1 MPADA
6 KTSAKTQ
13 LGSSEVSV
21 EGGEVERDMP
31 QVIEETL
38 HVKAKYKA
46 SLRRFTC
53 RFTFEN
59 ISKLGP
65 ILCIYICV
73 LFDIYIYIYI
83 YTERER
89 ERERERSYIGFL
101 NLNQQVVHVQFHIH
115 V

>member
-38 HVKAKYKA
+38 HVNAKYKA
-46 SLRRFTC
+46 RLRRFTC

-59 ISKLGP
+59 FSKLGP
-65 ILCIYICV
+65 IPCLS
-73 LFDIYIYIYI
+73 IYIYI
-83 YTERER
+83 
-89 ERERERSYIGFL
+89 
-101 NLNQQVVHVQFHIH
+101 
-115 V
+115 

>member
-31 QVIEETL
+31 RVIEETL
-38 HVKAKYKA
+38 HIKAKYEA

-59 ISKLGP
+59 ISKHGP
-65 ILCIYICV
+65 ILCIYSYK
-73 LFDIYIYIYI
+73 YIHINIYI

-89 ERERERSYIGFL
+89 DRI
-101 NLNQQVVHVQFHIH
+101 
-115 V
+115 

>member
-46 SLRRFTC
+46 SLLRFTC

-59 ISKLGP
+59 ISKLRP
-65 ILCIYICV
+65 IQNININMN
-73 LFDIYIYIYI
+73 IN
-83 YTERER
+83 
-89 ERERERSYIGFL
+89 IGIGIGI
-101 NLNQQVVHVQFHIH
+101 NITINIV
-115 V
+115 

>member
-65 ILCIYICV
+65 IL
-73 LFDIYIYIYI
+73 YIYIYI
-83 YTERER
+83 
-89 ERERERSYIGFL
+89 FL
-101 NLNQQVVHVQFHIH
+101 FCFVNGSE
-115 V
+115 

>member
-65 ILCIYICV
+65 IPV
-73 LFDIYIYIYI
+73 S
-83 YTERER
+83 YTH
-89 ERERERSYIGFL
+89 L
-101 NLNQQVVHVQFHIH
+101 TLPTKA
-115 V
+115 

>member
-65 ILCIYICV
+65 ILCVYIYINK
-73 LFDIYIYIYI
+73 YIYIY
-83 YTERER
+83 RER
-89 ERERERSYIGFL
+89 DRI
-101 NLNQQVVHVQFHIH
+101 
-115 V
+115 

>member
-46 SLRRFTC
+46 SLLRFTC

-65 ILCIYICV
+65 
-73 LFDIYIYIYI
+73 
-83 YTERER
+83 
-89 ERERERSYIGFL
+89 
-101 NLNQQVVHVQFHIH
+101 VHAS
-115 V
+115 

>member
-21 EGGEVERDMP
+21 EGGEVECDML

-65 ILCIYICV
+65 ILCIYI
-73 LFDIYIYIYI
+73 
-83 YTERER
+83 YTQREIVYR
-89 ERERERSYIGFL
+89 LPESEPASSS
-101 NLNQQVVHVQFHIH
+101 
-115 V
+115 

>member
-1 MPADA
+1 MFGFMFRFVAVDSSYYNTVDVQTLPADA
-6 KTSAKTQ
+6 KTSAKAQ

-65 ILCIYICV
+65 ILCIYI
-73 LFDIYIYIYI
+73 YI
-83 YTERER
+83 
-89 ERERERSYIGFL
+89 
-101 NLNQQVVHVQFHIH
+101 
-115 V
+115 

>member
-65 ILCIYICV
+65 ILCIYSYKYIH
-73 LFDIYIYIYI
+73 IYIYR
-83 YTERER
+83 ERER
-89 ERERERSYIGFL
+89 ERERERAYIGFL

>member
-65 ILCIYICV
+65 ILCIYM
-73 LFDIYIYIYI
+73 YIYI
-83 YTERER
+83 YTF
-89 ERERERSYIGFL
+89 YMYMYTF
-101 NLNQQVVHVQFHIH
+101 
-115 V
+115 

>member
-46 SLRRFTC
+46 SLRRFT
-53 RFTFEN
+53 FEN
-59 ISKLGP
+59 ILKLGP
-65 ILCIYICV
+65 ILCIYI
-73 LFDIYIYIYI
+73 YI
-83 YTERER
+83 
-89 ERERERSYIGFL
+89 
-101 NLNQQVVHVQFHIH
+101 
-115 V
+115 